1 MDILRDWV
9 RSLVCY
15 LCFIQIIDQILP
27 DGSYRKYVR
36 FFCGLL
42 LIILTVS
49 PFMDAA
55 GLSEKLEQEWRMSAL
70 KDEWASLNMEQEGLL
85 QLRRQTIN
93 QACREEIER
102 QIAEVAKGNGVENAE
117 VAADF
122 GMYGEET
129 LQIEHVYIGGSCR
142 EDAKGT
148 VQEAVL
154 KELSS
159 IYQIDRGKVDIDLSE
174 AGGRN
179 GR

>member
-1 MDILRDWV
+1 MDILQKWV

-27 DGSYRKYVR
+27 NGSYRKYVR

-55 GLSEKLEQEWRMSAL
+55 GLSKRLEREWRMSSL

-102 QIAEVAKGNGVENAE
+102 QIAEVAKGNGVENPE

-122 GMYGEET
+122 ELYGEET
-129 LQIEHVYIGGSCR
+129 LQIKYVHIGGSCG
-142 EDAKGT
+142 EDASVA
-148 VQEAVL
+148 VQGAVL

-159 IYQIDRGKVDIDLSE
+159 IYQIDSSKVDIDLSE